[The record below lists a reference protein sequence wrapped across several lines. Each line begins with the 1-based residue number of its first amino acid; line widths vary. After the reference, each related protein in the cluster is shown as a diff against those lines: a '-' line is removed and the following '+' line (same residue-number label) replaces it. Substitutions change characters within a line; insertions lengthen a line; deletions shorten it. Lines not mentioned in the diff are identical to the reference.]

1 MKVERKSTQRVLNML
16 NQWLQSYESHSLAF
30 HSCSLFFFSSW
41 SAISSSV
48 TKRLIRPLWPPFG
61 FPGMEKKRQITEN
74 ENVHTFRHFC
84 MGVVSTPTGVEKII
98 LNSYFIIQSCCK
110 SILPVLR
117 TMISKSSSSWR
128 TK

>member
-1 MKVERKSTQRVLNML
+1 MERKSTQRVLNML

-61 FPGMEKKRQITEN
+61 FPGMEKKTNNRKRKRAYLSAFLYRRGF
-74 ENVHTFRHFC
+74 HTHRR
-84 MGVVSTPTGVEKII
+84 GKTI

-110 SILPVLR
+110 SILPVSR